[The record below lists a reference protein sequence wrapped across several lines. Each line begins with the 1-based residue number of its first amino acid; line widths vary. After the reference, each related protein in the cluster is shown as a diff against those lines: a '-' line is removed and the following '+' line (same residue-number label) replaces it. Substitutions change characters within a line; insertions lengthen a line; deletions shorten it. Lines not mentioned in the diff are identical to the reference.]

1 MCSFGG
7 RVSRFYFRYR
17 LSFAPPVIFHN
28 GANGLE
34 FGRAREF
41 PFRYRSC
48 FVCSFSFFLSLPC
61 AFQRLVDRVILGTCR
76 FG

>member
-48 FVCSFSFFLSLPC
+48 FVCFFFFLSVVAL
-61 AFQRLVDRVILGTCR
+61 RLSAPG
-76 FG
+76 GSSHSGNM